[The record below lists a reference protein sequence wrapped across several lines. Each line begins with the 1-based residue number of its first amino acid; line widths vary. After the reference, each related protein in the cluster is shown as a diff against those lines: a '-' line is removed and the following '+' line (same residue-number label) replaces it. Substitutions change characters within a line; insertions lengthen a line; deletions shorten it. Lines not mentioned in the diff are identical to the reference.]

1 MKFIK
6 KFFNNFEEFLVVPIM
21 AVMTVV
27 VIMQVFCRFVL
38 RDSLSWSEE
47 LARYLMVWAVFI
59 GASIGVKRGSH
70 VGVEALVIRLPKRAQ
85 IIFKYLGLVIVLV
98 FCAIV
103 LFYGLG
109 ILRRQITGHQVS
121 PAMRMPMW
129 WAYLAIPT
137 GALLMGIRFI
147 QNLIKTKR
155 KAETRG

>member
-6 KFFNNFEEFLVVPIM
+6 KFLNNFEEFLVVPIM

-27 VIMQVFCRFVL
+27 VIMQVFSRFVL

-47 LARYLMVWAVFI
+47 LARYLMVWAVFV

-70 VGVEALVIRLPKRAQ
+70 VGVEALVTRLPKKAQ
-85 IIFKYLGLVIVLV
+85 HIFKYLGIAIVLI

-103 LFYGLG
+103 FTKGLG
-109 ILRRQITGHQVS
+109 IIQRQVTGHQVS

-137 GALLMGIRFI
+137 GAFLMAVRFI
-147 QNLIKTKR
+147 QNMLKIR
-155 KAETRG
+155 RRD